1 MFNRANDLWVSSE
14 MVSYTEPET
23 IRRGFESD

>member
-1 MFNRANDLWVSSE
+1 MLNRANDLSDRSE

-23 IRRGFESD
+23 LRHGFQSD